1 MEKSIG
7 NSRQDI
13 LKPLINE
20 HDQVLQLCQ
29 KIRMGLNCEVEVN
42 RIKRYADWFNTNY
55 LKRHFE
61 VEEKYIFP
69 YLGNNNVRVK
79 RALANHRR
87 LKRLFARKSDLNTAL
102 NLIEEE
108 LEAYIRFEERI
119 LYKEI
124 RSNVNPNILS
134 EIEKIHHYQHFLN
147 EEWNDK
153 FWKVCKFNLQ
163 SAYY

>member
-1 MEKSIG
+1 MEKSK
-7 NSRQDI
+7 NSLQD
-13 LKPLINE
+13 LLDPLTTE
-20 HDQVLQLCQ
+20 HSHVLQLCQ
-29 KIRMGLNCEVEVN
+29 KIRMGLNCDVELN
-42 RIKRYADWFNTNY
+42 RIKSYADWFNVNY
-55 LKRHFE
+55 LKPHFE

-108 LEAYIRFEERI
+108 LEAYIRFEEKI

-124 RSNVNPNILS
+124 LSNVKPNKLS
-134 EIEKIHHYQHFLN
+134 ELERLHEKHHFSN
-147 EEWNDK
+147 EDWEDK
-153 FWKVCKFNLQ
+153 YWTACKFNLH
-163 SAYY
+163 SVCY